1 LARWPPLWQIDCEVE
16 NERERERCEVF
27 ICARRYTVTSSRA
40 AEWSKE
46 RRCFVHEREREREK
60 ERGKSGVQE
69 VITKVR
75 DWPPRIAMYAIAS

>member
-46 RRCFVHEREREREK
+46 RRCFVHERERERERK
-60 ERGKSGVQE
+60 REEKAEFKRLSPKF
-69 VITKVR
+69 VIGLLVLLCTL
-75 DWPPRIAMYAIAS
+75 